1 MATCPDSGRPFQL
14 GTANPTGGSEAQRLS
29 YIQLDVSGGTLAGG
43 GSALAWVAGG
53 PAIRAAVA
61 GHLRL
66 PDAELQGACPSGPCP
81 NPNGRTFQAD
91 GNLTLSDL
99 ALNND
104 HVRGGL
110 SGQFTS
116 AFFDE
121 SPAPGFGGVAAA
133 AAAAVVAVG
142 IGFGLRY
149 LWTAFARS
157 ARPPVLEDASRKKI
171 HDTIREHPGFSFS
184 ELRRHLGWS
193 TGRLEYHLGFL
204 VEAGLVV
211 RHRDGKAVR
220 FFENHGKYDD
230 TWRHVAPLREDDA
243 RRLHDWLL
251 KTPGLDQTRIAETT
265 AAWGWTRAR
274 TLRRLARLEEGG
286 LLSAKRDGKRLRY
299 TAIRA
304 PV

>member
-1 MATCPDSGRPFQL
+1 LQAQL
-14 GTANPTGGSEAQRLS
+14 G
-29 YIQLDVSGGTLAGG
+29 
-43 GSALAWVAGG
+43 
-53 PAIRAAVA
+53 
-61 GHLRL
+61 
-66 PDAELQGACPSGPCP
+66 
-81 NPNGRTFQAD
+81 
-91 GNLTLSDL
+91 
-99 ALNND
+99 
-104 HVRGGL
+104 
-110 SGQFTS
+110 GQFTS

-211 RHRDGKAVR
+211 RHRDRKAVR